1 MTNKAMVMDKFLI
14 VTPVFED
21 RESFLELLKAIKA
34 EFSNGA
40 YVIAAEDGSIISP
53 VSIDDFK
60 SLEVSGEL
68 ISLKRN
74 VGHQS
79 AIAIGL
85 QYVGLHFPEFTVVI
99 LDSDGEDVPA
109 SIPRLLRLMDET
121 GVSAVVAERSKR
133 NVSIQFKTFYFL
145 YKIVFRVLTGKN
157 INFGNYMV
165 LKPVAVQ
172 RLLSMHELWVHIA
185 GCLLYSKLPIKGIA
199 VERGTRYRGA
209 SKMNFSSLVL
219 HALKGMS
226 IFSNSIVVRVCVVSS
241 LLAFFALLFMPIP
254 LVLKT
259 LSLASP
265 GWSSTLFAAL
275 LIIFMQSILAI
286 LLAVFFSSVDKHAK
300 FSGYDLDSIIS
311 SVGKFKLTST

>member
-1 MTNKAMVMDKFLI
+1 MHKLLI

-21 RESFLELLKAIKA
+21 KESFLELLKAIKA

-40 YVIAAEDGSIISP
+40 YVIAVEDGSLISP

-60 SLEVSGEL
+60 FAGVAGEL

-85 QYVGLHFPEFTVVI
+85 QYVGLYFPESTVVI

-109 SIPRLLRLMDET
+109 TIPKLLTLLDQGNE
-121 GVSAVVAERSKR
+121 VAVVAERSKR
-133 NVSIQFKTFYFL
+133 EVSIQFKIFYSL
-145 YKIVFRVLTGKN
+145 YKMVFRILTGKN
-157 INFGNYMV
+157 INFGNYMA
-165 LKPVAVQ
+165 LKPIAIQ
-172 RLLSMHELWVHIA
+172 RLISMHELWVHIGA
-185 GCLLYSKLPIKGIA
+185 CLLCSKLPIKGIA
-199 VERGTRYRGA
+199 VERGARYRGT

-241 LLAFFALLFMPIP
+241 LFAFFALLLMPIP

-259 LSLASP
+259 LNLASP

-286 LLAVFFSSVDKHAK
+286 LLAVFFSSVDKNAK
-300 FSGYDLDSIIS
+300 FNGYDLDSIIS
-311 SVGKFKLTST
+311 SVSKFKL

>member
-1 MTNKAMVMDKFLI
+1 MHKLLI

-34 EFSNGA
+34 EFSDGA
-40 YVIAAEDGSIISP
+40 YVIAVEDGSLVSP
-53 VSIDDFK
+53 VLIDDFK
-60 SLEVSGEL
+60 FAGVAGEL

-85 QYVGLHFPEFTVVI
+85 QYVGLHFSESTVVI
-99 LDSDGEDVPA
+99 LDSDGEDDPA
-109 SIPRLLRLMDET
+109 SIRKLLHLMDEK
-121 GVSAVVAERSKR
+121 GVAAVVAERSKR
-133 NVSIQFKTFYFL
+133 NVSMQFEVFYFL
-145 YKIVFRVLTGKN
+145 YKIVFRVFTGRN
-157 INFGNYMV
+157 INFGNYMA
-165 LKPVAVQ
+165 LKPIAIQ

-185 GCLLYSKLPIKGIA
+185 GCLLCSKLPIKGIA
-199 VERGTRYRGA
+199 VERGARYRGT

-241 LLAFFALLFMPIP
+241 LFAFFALLLMPIP

-300 FSGYDLDSIIS
+300 FNGYDLDSIIS
-311 SVGKFKLTST
+311 SVSKFKL